1 MAAGKG
7 ALTWVCLGRNPECRE
22 AWVAHGAPPALK
34 NPSISNGLYRRRSDA
49 GSLLVVKLP
58 PARRSG
64 SVAGVTGACVCDGS
78 GVKWPRVG

>member
-22 AWVAHGAPPALK
+22 AWVAYGAPPALK

-49 GSLLVVKLP
+49 GSLLVVKRALLTP
-58 PARRSG
+58 MNRNK
-64 SVAGVTGACVCDGS
+64 TTC
-78 GVKWPRVG
+78 

>member
-1 MAAGKG
+1 MMSF
-7 ALTWVCLGRNPECRE
+7 
-22 AWVAHGAPPALK
+22 LK
-34 NPSISNGLYRRRSDA
+34 NLCAHIYDCHMS
-49 GSLLVVKLP
+49 VVKLP